1 MQDFLRVYKLLAY
14 KTRRLFSERSWRTCH
29 SDGAAPLMHGPSTSL
44 YTAKDFIHPQFPQGY
59 PHVHR
64 AKTPHFPGF
73 PRLYPH
79 RPQVIHSRYP
89 QRFPVWIF
97 MWTFTIS
104 CFYLFTHVHICIF
117 MHVRVCSR
125 CFTCFIRALQTPD
138 FPCPKQTNVTKTSN
152 PQRLSAPL
160 PSFCPQKKAPCRG
173 LGSSSGRGMGDYSAA
188 SADSDSASSAAD
200 TAAALSRMACASSE

>member
-1 MQDFLRVYKLLAY
+1 
-14 KTRRLFSERSWRTCH
+14 
-29 SDGAAPLMHGPSTSL
+29 MHGPSMSL

-104 CFYLFTHVHICIF
+104 CFYLFAHMHICMF
-117 MHVRVCSR
+117 MRVRVCSR
-125 CFTCFIRALQTPD
+125 CFTCFIRALQTPN

-152 PQRLSAPL
+152 PQRLSAPP
-160 PSFCPQKKAPCRG
+160 PSAHRKKPPAGGSGAHPAGAWGITRSLRRNRIRPGAPQTQRRRYPGWPALRRSKRRWQQRSARQWQRRTRRTGRPPA
-173 LGSSSGRGMGDYSAA
+173 SG
-188 SADSDSASSAAD
+188 
-200 TAAALSRMACASSE
+200 